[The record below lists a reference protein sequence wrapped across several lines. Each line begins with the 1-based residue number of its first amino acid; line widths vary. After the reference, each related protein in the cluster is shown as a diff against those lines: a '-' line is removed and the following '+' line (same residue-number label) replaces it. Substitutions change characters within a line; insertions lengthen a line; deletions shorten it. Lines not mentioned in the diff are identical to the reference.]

1 MTIFL
6 GDGQGWQAWLDHSLS
21 QIIDFQIFNK
31 FSRACSWV
39 SFQSH
44 EDPNWRLKPPWV
56 LRWDKLTT

>member
-6 GDGQGWQAWLDHSLS
+6 GDGQGWQACLDHSLS

-56 LRWDKLTT
+56 LR